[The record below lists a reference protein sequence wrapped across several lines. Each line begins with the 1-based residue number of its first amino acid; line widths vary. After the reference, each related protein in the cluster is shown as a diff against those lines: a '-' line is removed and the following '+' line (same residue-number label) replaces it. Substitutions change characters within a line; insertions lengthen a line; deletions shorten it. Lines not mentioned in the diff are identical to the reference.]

1 MKKTLLRLLFAA
13 MLACGAMSA
22 QVAKAQDFIV
32 DGIQYYKTSD
42 KTCEI
47 MQFSTVSGNNRH
59 AYRGDFVIPES
70 VEYSKVTYT
79 VTGIRNRAFHD
90 CDIMTS
96 ITIPNTVTYIGDEA
110 FYRCKMLK
118 EVVIPESVTKIGAG
132 AFEECSRLVEVD
144 ILGDIEIVSK
154 KMFYVCSALKTVKL
168 PETVKTIAGNAFDEC
183 EELES
188 INMPSQLVYIYEYAF
203 SDCSSLESI
212 VIPNTVKKIDRYAFL
227 NCISLKT
234 VTLSSSM
241 TDIPTGCFAGCDNLS
256 KVAIPESITS
266 ISSGSFSGCSAL
278 TNIKLPNGLESIG
291 DAAFKDCTSL
301 STLILPSTVS
311 YINDGAFS
319 GSGLYSISYLG
330 ATETTLKYKFDCG
343 VVGVE
348 KLVYPMEYKHEH
360 EENGVFLC
368 DGLVPGEEY
377 NVRFAFR
384 YNGDNYCFVTRD
396 KRTTRNISFTFEYEC
411 LSPLE
416 LCCYGEYSA
425 GDAEVTWSGFTDID
439 LYDGNEPFSVEGDT
453 LKLTELI
460 PGRVYNICY
469 TVVANGKKFKTNKNI
484 RMTELELTPLP
495 AKATSNTVAL
505 ICAETNLPD
514 GTEGVGF
521 EWRRY
526 DAPEEMPS
534 SVSTCPVID
543 GVLTG
548 SLNNLSPSTYYKFRP
563 FYKSVDGKFSYGE
576 WVAFITADAYVYF
589 DPTVRTYAATGV
601 TEITADVSAT
611 VVQGSDAIIEQGF
624 EYWSTATR
632 AAAMRKQTVDMQQGV
647 QTVVATGQT
656 MRTTLNG
663 LQPGTGYTF
672 RAYVKTANGI
682 TYGQE
687 QTFKTLTSTGLS
699 INTFTTDA
707 VEATR
712 YDAAGRK
719 IGAPVRGINIIVM
732 SDGSVR
738 KVFVK

>member
-1 MKKTLLRLLFAA
+1 M
-13 MLACGAMSA
+13 
-22 QVAKAQDFIV
+22 
-32 DGIQYYKTSD
+32 
-42 KTCEI
+42 
-47 MQFSTVSGNNRH
+47 
-59 AYRGDFVIPES
+59 
-70 VEYSKVTYT
+70 
-79 VTGIRNRAFHD
+79 
-90 CDIMTS
+90 
-96 ITIPNTVTYIGDEA
+96 PN
-110 FYRCKMLK
+110 
-118 EVVIPESVTKIGAG
+118 
-132 AFEECSRLVEVD
+132 
-144 ILGDIEIVSK
+144 
-154 KMFYVCSALKTVKL
+154 
-168 PETVKTIAGNAFDEC
+168 
-183 EELES
+183 
-188 INMPSQLVYIYEYAF
+188 QLVYINVYAF

-212 VIPNTVKKIDRYAFL
+212 VIPNTVERIDSYAFSG
-227 NCISLKT
+227 CTSLKT
-234 VTLSSSM
+234 VTLS
-241 TDIPTGCFAGCDNLS
+241 N
-256 KVAIPESITS
+256 SITS
-266 ISSGSFSGCSAL
+266 INSGSFSGCSAL
-278 TNIKLPNGLESIG
+278 TNIKLPNGLESIR
-291 DAAFKDCTSL
+291 DAAFRNCTSL

-453 LKLTELI
+453 VKLTELI

-469 TVVANGKKFKTNKNI
+469 TVVANGKKFETNKNI

-707 VEATR
+707 VEAAR